1 MVLPRL
7 RTILFDIAAHFLVS
21 CVLAVGMYLKSGRLS
36 YVFLVFCSGV
46 LIDLNHVIDSV
57 IYDKKKF
64 DVKGFFYCS
73 YLRSGKTY
81 IVLHSWE
88 LVIVIFVIG
97 VIFSFDGALI
107 FSAGFAVHLFI
118 DNLQRKNRL
127 FYFLLYR
134 IAHNFD
140 AQVLLPEY
148 FPE

>member
-1 MVLPRL
+1 MVLPEL
-7 RTILFDIAAHFLVS
+7 RGICFDIAAHLFTT
-21 CVLAVGMYLKSGRLS
+21 CALAAGVYACSGSLF
-36 YVFLVFCSGV
+36 YVILVFCSGV
-46 LIDLNHVIDSV
+46 LVDLDHVVDSF

-64 DVKGFFYCS
+64 DVKGFLCCA

-88 LVIVIFVIG
+88 LVIVIFIIG
-97 VIFSFDGALI
+97 VVFSFTGAVV
-107 FSAGFAVHLFI
+107 FSAGFAAHLFI

-134 IAHNFD
+134 VAHNFD
-140 AQVLLPEY
+140 ARVLHPEY